1 VNDTLA
7 YGSYMMRAYASMQ
20 DPFISA
26 TIKGSG
32 ITIDRPCDMHVTSNG
47 LLSWVNSGTS
57 LSFCQVSLGDPITA
71 DPAFVRL
78 VNFPSGMGLSNSD
91 RAFGIAMN
99 SNNEVFVSDN
109 NSTKYGNRAHIAK
122 YSTATESWVADF
134 WASDTL
140 TALNYED
147 EFMGLFID
155 DQDSVYVACPTGV
168 TGGGAGGWR
177 ETLTRWKDLG
187 TRAVQANNAGDW
199 NTDYSDVA
207 ATWLGTGNSSVYGLD
222 RAIGQIDSYT
232 NALVASGTI
241 YNGPN
246 SNEGGLWINH
256 SGYLYL
262 SDNTQTIDRFFKIA
276 QNGAVVYTL
285 SDKRINNAS
294 GITVWEKN
302 STNET
307 FVCAAGRD
315 GNSISIYK
323 EPVEGDT
330 PTFVRE
336 IADDV
341 YSLIYPEGVAV
352 DPESSVYA
360 VARTSKSVKKFSK
373 DGVFQPLV
381 DAANGL
387 YIKGTDNSANLD
399 DSTGFLYP
407 RALAVGADG
416 SIYVFDHNTATTGP
430 TATSL
435 KKFTPAGAPVGVIC
449 DVDATLD
456 ANATNRVIIA
466 ANYANSSIYAVTL
479 SDGARV
485 IRFSDTGSVLQHLG
499 NLNLADGNPPEGQ
512 TAADALGVAVGPY
525 FDSTANSFYSDAVYI
540 LIRTNPAKVEVWR
553 KDFSVGRLTTIT
565 LPQPLSS
572 TPTTN
577 AQTFLVDNFG
587 DIYVM
592 LDTGSNFYDA
602 RRYRANTAD
611 AGTTD
616 CLMSYRYT
624 RGTGS
629 SQFYFPRQAVWT
641 DNRGVFKYNGS
652 TGYQDIMSE
661 QRG

>member
-1 VNDTLA
+1 
-7 YGSYMMRAYASMQ
+7 M
-20 DPFISA
+20 
-26 TIKGSG
+26 
-32 ITIDRPCDMHVTSNG
+32 
-47 LLSWVNSGTS
+47 
-57 LSFCQVSLGDPITA
+57 
-71 DPAFVRL
+71 
-78 VNFPSGMGLSNSD
+78 
-91 RAFGIAMN
+91 
-99 SNNEVFVSDN
+99 
-109 NSTKYGNRAHIAK
+109 
-122 YSTATESWVADF
+122 
-134 WASDTL
+134 
-140 TALNYED
+140 
-147 EFMGLFID
+147 
-155 DQDSVYVACPTGV
+155 
-168 TGGGAGGWR
+168 
-177 ETLTRWKDLG
+177 
-187 TRAVQANNAGDW
+187 
-199 NTDYSDVA
+199 
-207 ATWLGTGNSSVYGLD
+207 
-222 RAIGQIDSYT
+222 
-232 NALVASGTI
+232 
-241 YNGPN
+241 
-246 SNEGGLWINH
+246 
-256 SGYLYL
+256 
-262 SDNTQTIDRFFKIA
+262 
-276 QNGAVVYTL
+276 
-285 SDKRINNAS
+285 
-294 GITVWEKN
+294 
-302 STNET
+302 
-307 FVCAAGRD
+307 
-315 GNSISIYK
+315 
-323 EPVEGDT
+323 
-330 PTFVRE
+330 
-336 IADDV
+336 
-341 YSLIYPEGVAV
+341 
-352 DPESSVYA
+352 DPESSVYV

-416 SIYVFDHNTATTGP
+416 SIYVFDHNTANTGP

-435 KKFTPAGAPVGVIC
+435 KKFTPTGAPVGVIC

-456 ANATNRVIIA
+456 ASATNRVIIA

-565 LPQPLSS
+565 LPQPLRT
-572 TPTTN
+572 TPSTN